1 MYSYS
6 GRQYSGNW
14 RMLRNCFHDFIPGWT
29 LFQSRLEA
37 FSVRKRTWCLGGLLI
52 TWRWIDQTQWT
63 MPESDLPIGFMCLQD
78 SVRTSHRLDIS
89 YFEDIVFG
97 IGLCGKQK
105 SPSWHDSEVNY
116 QKRGKLEHRSRKHEV
131 YNYKKEERW
140 LRLGKTWLQAVAF
153 QICFLCH
160 ATLRYRERDPVSLE
174 RSVT

>member
-1 MYSYS
+1 MGLSKQRKVGLDWYESHCVTSLNVICLMYSYS

-29 LFQSRLEA
+29 LFQSRLDA

-97 IGLCGKQK
+97 IGLYGKQYFVK
-105 SPSWHDSEVNY
+105 GVVTIEQNCLLAW
-116 QKRGKLEHRSRKHEV
+116 K
-131 YNYKKEERW
+131 W
-140 LRLGKTWLQAVAF
+140 
-153 QICFLCH
+153 
-160 ATLRYRERDPVSLE
+160 
-174 RSVT
+174 SVGIIMEKVPYFR